1 MSEIF
6 YKVQKDIR
14 NYHKKSILT
23 TSLEKENTIVISA
36 ENIGKRF
43 EREWIFRK
51 LSCHFCSKQPTAIVG
66 SNGSGKSTLIKTL
79 VGYLPLSEGN
89 LVYSFDSKTDKKII
103 QKEDWQSH
111 ISWAAPYTEL
121 IEEFTLLEQ
130 LKFHQSFKS
139 FDIEIEE
146 IIEKLGFSN
155 TKSKTIRFFSSGMKQ
170 KLKLALAIY
179 SDAKIVFLD
188 EPTSN
193 LDKQN
198 SEWYLQEINT
208 VFGKKT
214 LIIASNQESEYY
226 FCSQIIDIQNLK
238 P

>member
-1 MSEIF
+1 LINSL
-6 YKVQKDIR
+6 QKE
-14 NYHKKSILT
+14 T
-23 TSLEKENTIVISA
+23 ATSISA
-36 ENIGKRF
+36 QNIGKRF

-51 LSCHFCSKQPTAIVG
+51 LSCDFCSTNPTAIVG

-79 VGYLPLSEGN
+79 IGYLPLSEGK
-89 LVYSFDSKTDKKII
+89 LVYFDNQSDESKPILKPILKENWQNYISF
-103 QKEDWQSH
+103 
-111 ISWAAPYTEL
+111 AAPYTEL

-130 LKFHQSFKS
+130 LKFHQAFKS

-208 VFGKKT
+208 ILDKKV
-214 LIIASNQESEYY
+214 LIIASNQESEYH

>member
-1 MSEIF
+1 
-6 YKVQKDIR
+6 
-14 NYHKKSILT
+14 LT
-23 TSLEKENTIVISA
+23 NFINTSLANSIKKENIISISA
-36 ENIGKRF
+36 QNIGKRF

-51 LSCHFCSKQPTAIVG
+51 LSCDFCSTNQTAIVG
-66 SNGSGKSTLIKTL
+66 SNGSGKSTLIKSL
-79 VGYLPLSEGN
+79 IGYLPLSEGK
-89 LVYSFDSKTDKKII
+89 LVYSDSSKPIL
-103 QKEDWQSH
+103 KENWQNY
-111 ISWAAPYTEL
+111 IAWAAPYTEL
-121 IEEFTLLEQ
+121 IEEFTLSEQ
-130 LKFHQSFKS
+130 LKFHQSFKP

-179 SDAKIVFLD
+179 SSAKIVFLD

-198 SEWYLQEINT
+198 SEWYLQEIDAIIN
-208 VFGKKT
+208 KKV
-214 LIIASNQESEYY
+214 LIIASNQESEYH

>member
-1 MSEIF
+1 MT
-6 YKVQKDIR
+6 
-14 NYHKKSILT
+14 N
-23 TSLEKENTIVISA
+23 SLEKEAPISISVQ
-36 ENIGKRF
+36 NSGKRF

-51 LSCHFCSKQPTAIVG
+51 LSCEFCSKNPTAIVG
-66 SNGSGKSTLIKTL
+66 NNGSGKSTLIKTL
-79 VGYLPLSEGN
+79 IGYLPLSEGK
-89 LVYSFDSKTDKKII
+89 LVYSTSKEGKNKPILR
-103 QKEDWQSH
+103 EDWQNY
-111 ISWAAPYTEL
+111 IAFAAPYTEL

-130 LKFHQSFKS
+130 LKFHQAFKS
-139 FDIEIEE
+139 FDIEVEE
-146 IIEKLGFSN
+146 IIEKLAFSN

-198 SEWYLQEINT
+198 SEWYLQQIDT
-208 VFGKKT
+208 IIDKKT
-214 LIIASNQESEYY
+214 LIIASNQESEYH

>member
-1 MSEIF
+1 LTNSL
-6 YKVQKDIR
+6 QKE
-14 NYHKKSILT
+14 T
-23 TSLEKENTIVISA
+23 TISISA
-36 ENIGKRF
+36 QNIGKRF
-43 EREWIFRK
+43 EREWTFRK
-51 LSCHFCSKQPTAIVG
+51 LSCDFCSTNPTAIVG

-79 VGYLPLSEGN
+79 IGYLPLSEGKI
-89 LVYSFDSKTDKKII
+89 LYFDTQSDKKKSVL
-103 QKEDWQSH
+103 KENWQNY
-111 ISWAAPYTEL
+111 IAWAAPYTEL

-130 LKFHQSFKS
+130 LKFHQAFKS
-139 FDIEIEE
+139 FDIEVEE
-146 IIEKLGFSN
+146 IIEKLDFSN

-208 VFGKKT
+208 ILNKKV
-214 LIIASNQESEYY
+214 LIIASNQESEYH

>member
-1 MSEIF
+1 MT
-6 YKVQKDIR
+6 
-14 NYHKKSILT
+14 NSIH
-23 TSLEKENTIVISA
+23 TSLANAIKKENTISISA
-36 ENIGKRF
+36 QNIGKRF

-51 LSCHFCSKQPTAIVG
+51 LSCDFCSKNPTAIVG
-66 SNGSGKSTLIKTL
+66 SNGSGKSTLIKSL
-79 VGYLPLSEGN
+79 IGYLPLSEGK
-89 LVYSFDSKTDKKII
+89 LIYSDNQLNKNKSIL
-103 QKEDWQSH
+103 KENWQNY
-111 ISWAAPYTEL
+111 IAWAAPYTEL

-130 LKFHQSFKS
+130 LKFHKAFKS
-139 FDIEIEE
+139 FDIEVEE

-198 SEWYLQEINT
+198 SEWYLQEINAIID
-208 VFGKKT
+208 KKV
-214 LIIASNQESEYY
+214 LVIASNQESEYH

>member
-1 MSEIF
+1 MI
-6 YKVQKDIR
+6 Q
-14 NYHKKSILT
+14 
-23 TSLEKENTIVISA
+23 KENTISISA
-36 ENIGKRF
+36 QNIGKRF

-51 LSCHFCSKQPTAIVG
+51 LSCDFCSTNPTAIVG
-66 SNGSGKSTLIKTL
+66 SNGSGKSTFIKTL
-79 VGYLPLSEGN
+79 IGYLPLSEGK
-89 LVYSFDSKTDKKII
+89 LVYSEKNIPI
-103 QKEDWQSH
+103 LKENWQST

-130 LKFHQSFKS
+130 LKFHKSFKP

-179 SDAKIVFLD
+179 SNAKIVFLD

-208 VFGKKT
+208 IIDKKV
-214 LIIASNQESEYY
+214 LIIASNQPSEYH

-238 P
+238 L

>member
-1 MSEIF
+1 MTNSIQTTLD
-6 YKVQKDIR
+6 KSLQ
-14 NYHKKSILT
+14 KSISIT
-23 TSLEKENTIVISA
+23 AQNS
-36 ENIGKRF
+36 GKRF

-51 LSCHFCSKQPTAIVG
+51 LSCQFCSKKPTAIVG

-79 VGYLPLSEGN
+79 VGYLPLSEGKV
-89 LVYSFDSKTDKKII
+89 VYSFDSEHPSTKNNLIS
-103 QKEDWQSH
+103 KENWHSY
-111 ISWAAPYTEL
+111 IAWAAPYTEL

-130 LKFHQSFKS
+130 LEFHKAFKS
-139 FDIEIEE
+139 FDIEVEE
-146 IIEKLGFSN
+146 IIEKLAFSN
-155 TKSKTIRFFSSGMKQ
+155 TKSKSIRFFSSGMKQ

-179 SDAKIVFLD
+179 SNAKIVFLD

-208 VFGKKT
+208 IIDKKV
-214 LIIASNQESEYY
+214 LIIASNQEAEYN

>member
-1 MSEIF
+1 MATPKKEI
-6 YKVQKDIR
+6 
-14 NYHKKSILT
+14 
-23 TSLEKENTIVISA
+23 TISISA
-36 ENIGKRF
+36 QDIGKRF
-43 EREWIFRK
+43 EREWIFRR
-51 LSCHFCSKQPTAIVG
+51 LSVNFCSKKPTAIVG

-79 VGYLPLSEGN
+79 IGYLPLSEGK
-89 LVYSFDSKTDKKII
+89 LVYSENDKAISK
-103 QKEDWQSH
+103 EYWQDY

-121 IEEFTLLEQ
+121 IEEFTLMEQ
-130 LKFHQSFKS
+130 LKFHQSFKP

-155 TKSKTIRFFSSGMKQ
+155 TKNKTIRFFSSGMKQ

-179 SDAKIVFLD
+179 SNSEIVFLD

-198 SEWYLQEINT
+198 SEWYLQEIHTILN
-208 VFGKKT
+208 KKI
-214 LIIASNQESEYY
+214 LIIASNQPSEYH
-226 FCSQIIDIQNLK
+226 FCSQIIDIQKLK

>member
-1 MSEIF
+1 MTNF
-6 YKVQKDIR
+6 
-14 NYHKKSILT
+14 
-23 TSLEKENTIVISA
+23 LEKKTIISISA
-36 ENIGKRF
+36 QNIGKRF
-43 EREWIFRK
+43 EREWIFRQF
-51 LSCHFCSKQPTAIVG
+51 SCDFCSTNPTAIVG
-66 SNGSGKSTLIKTL
+66 SNGSGKSTLIKSL
-79 VGYLPLSEGN
+79 IGYLPLSEGK
-89 LVYSFDSKTDKKII
+89 LMYFDTPTDTPKPKAKPIL
-103 QKEDWQSH
+103 KENWQNY
-111 ISWAAPYTEL
+111 IAWAAPYTEL
-121 IEEFTLLEQ
+121 IEEFTLSEQ
-130 LKFHQSFKS
+130 LKFHQAFKP
-139 FDIEIEE
+139 FDIRIEE

-208 VFGKKT
+208 IIDKKV
-214 LIIASNQESEYY
+214 LIIASNQESEYH

>member
-1 MSEIF
+1 MTNFI
-6 YKVQKDIR
+6 
-14 NYHKKSILT
+14 N
-23 TSLEKENTIVISA
+23 TSLANSIKKENIISISA
-36 ENIGKRF
+36 QNIGKRF

-51 LSCHFCSKQPTAIVG
+51 LSCDFCSTNPTAIVG
-66 SNGSGKSTLIKTL
+66 SNGSGKSTLIKSL
-79 VGYLPLSEGN
+79 IGYLPLSEGK
-89 LVYSFDSKTDKKII
+89 LVYSDSSKPIL
-103 QKEDWQSH
+103 KENWQNY
-111 ISWAAPYTEL
+111 IAWAAPYTEL
-121 IEEFTLLEQ
+121 IEEFTLSEQ
-130 LKFHQSFKS
+130 LKFHQSFKP

-179 SDAKIVFLD
+179 STAKIVFLD

-198 SEWYLQEINT
+198 SEWYLQEIDAIIN
-208 VFGKKT
+208 KKV
-214 LIIASNQESEYY
+214 LIIASNQESEYH

>member
-1 MSEIF
+1 MTNSINTS
-6 YKVQKDIR
+6 VADSI
-14 NYHKKSILT
+14 KKE
-23 TSLEKENTIVISA
+23 SLISISA
-36 ENIGKRF
+36 QNIGKRF

-51 LSCHFCSKQPTAIVG
+51 LSCDFCSTNPTAIVG
-66 SNGSGKSTLIKTL
+66 SNGSGKSTLIKSL
-79 VGYLPLSEGN
+79 IGYLPLSEGK
-89 LVYSFDSKTDKKII
+89 LIYFDNQNNQSDKQKPISKPIL
-103 QKEDWQSH
+103 KENWQNY
-111 ISWAAPYTEL
+111 IAWAAPYTEL

-130 LKFHQSFKS
+130 LNFHKSFKP

-179 SDAKIVFLD
+179 SNAKIVFLD

-198 SEWYLQEINT
+198 SEWYLKEINT
-208 VFGKKT
+208 IINKKL
-214 LIIASNQESEYY
+214 LIIASNQEAEYN

>member
-1 MSEIF
+1 MT
-6 YKVQKDIR
+6 
-14 NYHKKSILT
+14 NSIH
-23 TSLEKENTIVISA
+23 TSLANAIKKENTISISA
-36 ENIGKRF
+36 QNIGKRF

-51 LSCHFCSKQPTAIVG
+51 LSCDFCSKNPTAIVG
-66 SNGSGKSTLIKTL
+66 SNGSGKSTLIKSL
-79 VGYLPLSEGN
+79 IGYLPLSEGK
-89 LVYSFDSKTDKKII
+89 LIYSDNQLNKNKSIL
-103 QKEDWQSH
+103 KENWQNY
-111 ISWAAPYTEL
+111 IAWAAPYTEL

-130 LKFHQSFKS
+130 LKFHKAFKS
-139 FDIEIEE
+139 FDIEVEE

-179 SDAKIVFLD
+179 SDTKIVFLD

-198 SEWYLQEINT
+198 SEWYLQEINAIID
-208 VFGKKT
+208 KKV
-214 LIIASNQESEYY
+214 LVIASNQESEYH

>member
-1 MSEIF
+1 MISSSKQETA
-6 YKVQKDIR
+6 V
-14 NYHKKSILT
+14 S
-23 TSLEKENTIVISA
+23 ISA
-36 ENIGKRF
+36 QNMGKRF
-43 EREWIFRK
+43 EREWIFRN
-51 LSCHFCSKQPTAIVG
+51 LSCRFCSKEPTAIVG
-66 SNGSGKSTLIKTL
+66 NNGSGKSTLIKTL
-79 VGYLPLSEGN
+79 IGYLPLSEGK
-89 LVYSFDSKTDKKII
+89 LIYSLDAKDNAESNKKNI
-103 QKEDWQSH
+103 QKEDWQSY

-155 TKSKTIRFFSSGMKQ
+155 TRSKTIRFFSSGMKQ

-198 SEWYLQEINT
+198 SKWYLQEMNTIIN
-208 VFGKKT
+208 KKT
-214 LIIASNQESEYY
+214 LIIASNQESEYH

>member
-1 MSEIF
+1 MINSID
-6 YKVQKDIR
+6 KSP
-14 NYHKKSILT
+14 KKQNLIS
-23 TSLEKENTIVISA
+23 ISA
-36 ENIGKRF
+36 QNIGKRF

-51 LSCHFCSKQPTAIVG
+51 LSCNFCSTNPTAIVG

-79 VGYLPLSEGN
+79 IGYLPLSEGK
-89 LVYSFDSKTDKKII
+89 LVYSSSENDKSNLKPVL
-103 QKEDWQSH
+103 KENWQNY

-130 LKFHQSFKS
+130 LKFHQAFKS
-139 FDIEIEE
+139 FDIEVEE

-155 TKSKTIRFFSSGMKQ
+155 SISNKSKTIRFFSSGMKQ

-179 SDAKIVFLD
+179 SNAKIVFLD

-198 SEWYLQEINT
+198 SEWYLREIT
-208 VFGKKT
+208 TLIDKKA
-214 LIIASNQESEYY
+214 LIIAFNQESEYH

>member
-1 MSEIF
+1 LINSLQKETATSIS
-6 YKVQKDIR
+6 VQ
-14 NYHKKSILT
+14 
-23 TSLEKENTIVISA
+23 
-36 ENIGKRF
+36 NIGKRF

-51 LSCHFCSKQPTAIVG
+51 LSCDFCSKNPTAIVG

-79 VGYLPLSEGN
+79 IGYLPLSEGKII
-89 LVYSFDSKTDKKII
+89 YFDNQSDKKKPIL
-103 QKEDWQSH
+103 KENWQNY
-111 ISWAAPYTEL
+111 ISFAAPYTEL

-130 LKFHQSFKS
+130 LKFHQAFKS

-155 TKSKTIRFFSSGMKQ
+155 TKNKTIRFFSSGMKQ

-198 SEWYLQEINT
+198 TEWYLNQINT
-208 VFGKKT
+208 IIDQKV
-214 LIIASNQESEYY
+214 LIIASNQESEYH

>member
-1 MSEIF
+1 MATPKKEI
-6 YKVQKDIR
+6 
-14 NYHKKSILT
+14 
-23 TSLEKENTIVISA
+23 TISISA
-36 ENIGKRF
+36 QNIGKRF
-43 EREWIFRK
+43 EREWIFRR
-51 LSCHFCSKQPTAIVG
+51 LSANFCSKNPTAIVG

-79 VGYLPLSEGN
+79 IGYLPLSEGK
-89 LVYSFDSKTDKKII
+89 LVYSENDKAISK
-103 QKEDWQSH
+103 EYWQDY

-121 IEEFTLLEQ
+121 IEEFTLMEQ
-130 LKFHQSFKS
+130 LKFHQSFKP

-155 TKSKTIRFFSSGMKQ
+155 TKNKTIRFFSSGMKQ

-179 SDAKIVFLD
+179 SNSEIVFLD

-198 SEWYLQEINT
+198 SEWYLQEIHTILN
-208 VFGKKT
+208 KKI
-214 LIIASNQESEYY
+214 LIIASNQPSEYH
-226 FCSQIIDIQNLK
+226 FCSQIIDIQKLK

>member
-1 MSEIF
+1 MTNST
-6 YKVQKDIR
+6 
-14 NYHKKSILT
+14 N
-23 TSLEKENTIVISA
+23 TSLADSIKEGNIISISA
-36 ENIGKRF
+36 QNIGKRF

-51 LSCHFCSKQPTAIVG
+51 LSCDFCSTNPTAIVG
-66 SNGSGKSTLIKTL
+66 SNGSGKSTLIKSL
-79 VGYLPLSEGN
+79 IGYLPLSEGK
-89 LVYSFDSKTDKKII
+89 LIYFDNQSDK
-103 QKEDWQSH
+103 QKPILKENWQSY
-111 ISWAAPYTEL
+111 IAWAAPYTEL

-130 LKFHQSFKS
+130 LKFHKSFKP

-146 IIEKLGFSN
+146 IIEKLAFSN

-179 SDAKIVFLD
+179 SNAKIVFLD

-198 SEWYLQEINT
+198 SEWYLTEINT
-208 VFGKKT
+208 ILNKKL
-214 LIIASNQESEYY
+214 LIIASNQESEYQ
-226 FCSQIIDIQNLK
+226 FCSQIIDIQKLK

>member
-1 MSEIF
+1 
-6 YKVQKDIR
+6 
-14 NYHKKSILT
+14 LT
-23 TSLEKENTIVISA
+23 NFINTSLANSIKKENIISISA
-36 ENIGKRF
+36 QNIGKRF

-51 LSCHFCSKQPTAIVG
+51 LSCDFCSTNPTAIVG
-66 SNGSGKSTLIKTL
+66 SNGSGKSTLIKSL
-79 VGYLPLSEGN
+79 IGYLPLSEGK
-89 LVYSFDSKTDKKII
+89 LVYSDSSKPIL
-103 QKEDWQSH
+103 KENWQNY
-111 ISWAAPYTEL
+111 IAWAAPYTEL
-121 IEEFTLLEQ
+121 IEEFTLSEQ
-130 LKFHQSFKS
+130 LKFHQSFKP

-179 SDAKIVFLD
+179 STAKIVFLD

-198 SEWYLQEINT
+198 SEWYLQEIDAIIN
-208 VFGKKT
+208 KKV
-214 LIIASNQESEYY
+214 LIIASNQESEYH